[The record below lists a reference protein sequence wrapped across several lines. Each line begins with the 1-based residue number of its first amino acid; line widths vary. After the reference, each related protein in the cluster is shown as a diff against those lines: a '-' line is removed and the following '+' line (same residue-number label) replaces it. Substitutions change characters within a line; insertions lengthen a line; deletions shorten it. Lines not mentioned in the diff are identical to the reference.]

1 MQGWFKCA
9 VCGLR
14 IGNPDSLENVAVIRH
29 VQLPSGRS
37 GWVSMH
43 VRCAGKWPEVAAE
56 CYRRSPPGEPLEL
69 EPVEIWRDRNGV
81 RVARSAAG
89 PERPV

>member
-1 MQGWFKCA
+1 MHGWFKCA

-37 GWVSMH
+37 GWVCMH
-43 VRCAGKWPEVAAE
+43 VRCAGKWPKVAAE

-69 EPVEIWRDRNGV
+69 EPMEIPSLPSLTLEDD
-81 RVARSAAG
+81 
-89 PERPV
+89 